1 MSWSTE
7 LFCNISFHK
16 QTYNHLSEVTSKIE
30 ELKDYKQILIDQLFT
45 LVVTTEPNKL
55 YEFEGNVADFLRTEF
70 KEIVE
75 ALEET
80 ISELNDLYY
89 LKENWSLCHDSN
101 GNAIKIPDELCDK
114 AYISGDFI
122 E

>member
-1 MSWSTE
+1 MGWSTE

-16 QTYNHLSEVTSKIE
+16 HTYNHLSEVTSKIE

-45 LVVTTEPNKL
+45 LVITTEPNKM
-55 YEFEGNVADFLRTEF
+55 YETEGNVADFLRFEF
-70 KEIVE
+70 KDLIEQ
-75 ALEET
+75 LEET
-80 ISELNDLYY
+80 TVELSNLYL